1 MQSLIWLRP
10 LIQCC
15 NDSCVLGI
23 GILLG
28 FVFDLLHELVELP
41 YLLITHLINLSLL
54 HFRVLPRISFKHLAV
69 LLPF

>member
-41 YLLITHLINLSLL
+41 YLLICTALMTQQEIQRHSS
-54 HFRVLPRISFKHLAV
+54 HHSSYQS
-69 LLPF
+69 